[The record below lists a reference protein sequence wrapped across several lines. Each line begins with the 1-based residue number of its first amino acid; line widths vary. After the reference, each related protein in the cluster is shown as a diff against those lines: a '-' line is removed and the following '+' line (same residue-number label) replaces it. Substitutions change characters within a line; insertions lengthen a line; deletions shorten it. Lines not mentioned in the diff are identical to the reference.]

1 MRQVRISV
9 ADTLISSFLF
19 VFVVS
24 FPFQYFSSYLPSYA
38 ITILE
43 LCLRM
48 FLTGYYLRLIFKYNI
63 SLGKINFKNLLFFIP
78 FLLAAFTNLFAFPF
92 ANEIVTS
99 TFNWVMILDVLIIIF
114 TAFNEEILFRLFIYN
129 SLRIENRL
137 LKIVAGAGIFA
148 AFHLLNLITP
158 SFLAVYQSVLI
169 QSVYTFALGLI
180 LCFMY
185 EFTMSVIPCIV
196 FHFIFNFFN
205 QFLVTVVFY
214 PFYSSYFPLYTAL
227 TIGCAL
233 AIYGILIYSLKFKKD
248 PNSLSYNQYFD

>member
-1 MRQVRISV
+1 MKHVKISV

-19 VFVVS
+19 IFVVS
-24 FPFQYFSSYLPSYA
+24 FPFQYFANHLPNYV

-63 SLGKINFKNLLFFIP
+63 PLGKINFKNLLFFIP
-78 FLLAAFTNLFAFPF
+78 FLLATFTNLLAFPF
-92 ANEIVTS
+92 ADEVATLS
-99 TFNWVMILDVLIIIF
+99 FNWVMILDILIIVF

-137 LKIVAGAGIFA
+137 LKILAGAGIFG

-169 QSVYTFALGLI
+169 QSIYTFALGLI

-185 EFTMSVIPCIV
+185 EFVASIIPCIV

-205 QFLVTVVFY
+205 QFLVTAMFY
-214 PFYSSYFPLYTAL
+214 PIYSNYFPLYAAL

-233 AIYGILIYSLKFKKD
+233 TIYGILLYIFKFKKD